1 MKKIFICAPN
11 RYKEETKRLASKLEK
26 LGFLAKFAAE
36 STNQNLRKRE
46 IFDSNLKL
54 IRNSNVF
61 LAYFVNDGHY
71 GIDFAT
77 EVGKASEMNKPVIGF
92 VDMSKEKLNEFKK
105 RLEKDVM
112 FKHSFDS
119 FAWEFENLIDILK
132 VSEK

>member
-11 RYKEETKRLASKLEK
+11 RYKEKTKSLASKLKK
-26 LGFLAKFAAE
+26 LGFLAEFAAE
-36 STNQNLRKRE
+36 NTNQNLRNKE

-54 IRNSNVF
+54 IKNSDVF

-71 GIDFAT
+71 GIDFSI

-105 RLEKDVM
+105 RLEKDIM

-119 FAWEFENLIDILK
+119 FAWKFEELMGILK
-132 VSEK
+132 VSKK